1 MAHPS
6 RAHRFI
12 PAALGAC
19 VMALLAAG
27 VATAAAPAGSVAVR
41 QAPPPPVVELLSR
54 GTTTKRFD
62 AERAGI
68 EVEADRKIDVAS
80 ARITFPTGS
89 TSGWHTH
96 PGPVVVTVT
105 KGTFTYVDED
115 CTRHHYVAGQTFAES
130 GRMVARLNN
139 RHGATG
145 EVIAQFFAPVG
156 ADPLTIPQPAP
167 ACAGK

>member
-1 MAHPS
+1 
-6 RAHRFI
+6 
-12 PAALGAC
+12 
-19 VMALLAAG
+19 MALLAAG

-41 QAPPPPVVELLSR
+41 QAPPSPVVELLSR

-68 EVEADRKIDVAS
+68 ELEADRKIDVAV

-96 PGPVVVTVT
+96 PGPLTVTVT
-105 KGTFTYVDED
+105 KGAFTYVNED
-115 CTRHHYVAGQTFAES
+115 CNRHRYVAGQTFAES

-139 RHGATG
+139 WKGKPG
-145 EVIAQFFAPVG
+145 EVVVTFFAPVG
-156 ADPLTIPQPAP
+156 ADPLTIPKPAP
-167 ACAGK
+167 ACAGR